1 MPQLEIVGLS
11 HDLYEIFEMVRASDT
26 GLTEAE
32 LREKAQA
39 NGIKEPMKL
48 FGQLVSGG
56 LCRIQDRGDEFR
68 ERRLKA
74 TKKAFLVRVD
84 KIS

>member
-1 MPQLEIVGLS
+1 MPQLEIVRLP
-11 HDLYEIFEMVRASDT
+11 HDLYELFEIVRASDT

-32 LREKAQA
+32 LKKKAQA
-39 NGIKEPMKL
+39 SGIKEPMKL
-48 FGQLVSGG
+48 FGQLVSQG
-56 LCRIQDRGDEFR
+56 LARIQDRNDEFR

-74 TKKAFLVRVD
+74 TKKAFLVRAD